1 MPMAVGVIETLGFP
15 SVLAAADAM
24 VKSAAV
30 TLVYY
35 GQAESA
41 RSAVTLVY
49 YGQAE
54 SARLLVAVRGH
65 VAEVRRAVEAGIA
78 AGEQVKEGTVIT
90 HYIVPNPP
98 ENVETILPIHFTE
111 ESEAFRMF

>member
-15 SVLAAADAM
+15 AVLAAADAM

-41 RSAVTLVY
+41 R
-49 YGQAE
+49 
-54 SARLLVAVRGH
+54 LLVAVRGH
-65 VAEVRRAVEAGIA
+65 VAEVKRAVEAGIA
-78 AGEQVKEGTVIT
+78 AGEQVKAGAVIT

-111 ESEAFRMF
+111 ISEPFQIF

>member
-35 GQAESA
+35 GLSESA
-41 RSAVTLVY
+41 RFV
-49 YGQAE
+49 
-54 SARLLVAVRGH
+54 VAVRGH
-65 VAEVRRAVEAGIA
+65 VAEVRTAVEAGIA
-78 AGEQVKEGTVIT
+78 AGEKVKVDTVIT

-98 ENVETILPIHFTE
+98 ENVETILPIHFTQT
-111 ESEAFRMF
+111 SEPFRMF

>member
-24 VKSAAV
+24 VKAAAV
-30 TLVYY
+30 TI
-35 GQAESA
+35 
-41 RSAVTLVY
+41 VY

-65 VAEVRRAVEAGIA
+65 VAEVEKAVEAGIA
-78 AGEQVKEGTVIT
+78 AGEQVKVGTVIT
-90 HYIVPNPP
+90 YYIVPNPP

-111 ESEAFRMF
+111 ESEPFYMF